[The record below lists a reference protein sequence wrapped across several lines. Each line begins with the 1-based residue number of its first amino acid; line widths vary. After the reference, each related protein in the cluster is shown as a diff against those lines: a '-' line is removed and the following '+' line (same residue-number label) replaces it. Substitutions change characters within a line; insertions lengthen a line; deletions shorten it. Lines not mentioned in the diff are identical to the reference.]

1 MSIFTDRLIRA
12 AKLDSRLYEEVEA
25 DTGAMGQAMGTVILS
40 SVAAG
45 LGTIARAGWAGILAG
60 TVFALIGWYFWA
72 YITYFIGARL
82 LPEPQTQSNPREL
95 LRTIGFAS
103 APGLMR
109 VAGVIPGVT
118 GIVFFVAS
126 VWMFA
131 AMVIAVRQALDYQS
145 TLRALIVC
153 LAGWLVQSAILFLL
167 LLIWR

>member
-1 MSIFTDRLIRA
+1 MSLFTDRLIRA

-45 LGTIARAGWAGILAG
+45 VGTIVRGGAAGILAG

-72 YITYFIGARL
+72 YVTYFIGARL

-95 LRTIGFAS
+95 MRTIGFAS
-103 APGLMR
+103 APGLIR
-109 VAGVIPGVT
+109 IAGVIPGFT
-118 GIVFFVAS
+118 GFVFFVAS

-131 AMVIAVRQALDYQS
+131 AMVVGVRQALDYRS
-145 TLRALIVC
+145 TLRALVVC
-153 LAGWLVQSAILFLL
+153 LAGWLIQSALLYLL